1 MFAPSRTP
9 RGVVA
14 RLNTEA
20 RGALRMPDVAERLTA
35 LGVEPIGN
43 SPEELAEFL
52 RQEIARWGKV
62 VRQSGAK
69 SE

>member
-1 MFAPSRTP
+1 MARCCALKTP
-9 RGVVA
+9 Q
-14 RLNTEA
+14 
-20 RGALRMPDVAERLTA
+20 VAERLAA

-43 SPEELAEFL
+43 SPDEGAEFL

-62 VRQSGAK
+62 MRQSGAK